1 MTNYWQNS
9 RFTKLIRITKEN
21 HSWLLENK
29 GNKSIASRLDDIISE
44 HRLNSTLRTLG
55 GKSSSKI
62 DISKAYGLKELQIKN
77 PDQEI

>member
-1 MTNYWQNS
+1 MTTYWKNS
-9 RFTKLIRITKEN
+9 KFTKRVRITKEK
-21 HSWLLENK
+21 HFWLLENK
-29 GNKSIASRLDDIISE
+29 GNKSIASKLDDIISE
-44 HRLNSTLRTLG
+44 HQLNSTLRTLA